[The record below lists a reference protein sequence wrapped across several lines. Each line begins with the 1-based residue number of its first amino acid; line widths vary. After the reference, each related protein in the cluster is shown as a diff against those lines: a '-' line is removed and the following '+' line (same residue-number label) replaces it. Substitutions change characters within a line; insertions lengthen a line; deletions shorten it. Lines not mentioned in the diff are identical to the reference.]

1 VSVDV
6 LQSAD
11 HDRNEFRGR
20 SCLAA
25 FPALQS
31 GLMHTVA
38 KFVVT
43 YARGGR
49 IELCDLLFVDGVDG
63 VGPVLDCLRD

>member
-1 VSVDV
+1 
-6 LQSAD
+6 
-11 HDRNEFRGR
+11 
-20 SCLAA
+20 
-25 FPALQS
+25 
-31 GLMHTVA
+31 MHTVA

-49 IELCDLLFVDGVDG
+49 IELCDLLVVDGVDG